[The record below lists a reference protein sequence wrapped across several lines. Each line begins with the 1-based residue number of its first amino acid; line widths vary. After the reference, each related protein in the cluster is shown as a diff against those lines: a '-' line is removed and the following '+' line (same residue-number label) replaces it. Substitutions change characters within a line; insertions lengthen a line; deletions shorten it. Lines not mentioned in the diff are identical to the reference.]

1 MWLRMLSAL
10 AFPLLCVSCGTPVV
24 RQLTPPAPPA
34 WVMQP
39 CPPWP
44 LLGGDGRVALGDLA
58 RVIAEAKV
66 AHSVCGARL
75 EGLQHFMTEVVR
87 PE

>member
-1 MWLRMLSAL
+1 MWSRMLSAL
-10 AFPLLCVSCGTPVV
+10 AFPLLCACSGTPVV
-24 RQLTPPAPPA
+24 RTMTPPAPPP
-34 WVMQP
+34 WTMQP

-44 LLGGDGRVALGDLA
+44 TLGGDGRVALPDLA

-66 AHSVCGARL
+66 GREACASRL
-75 EGLQHFMTEVVR
+75 EGLQHYVREVVR

>member
-1 MWLRMLSAL
+1 MWSRTLSAS
-10 AFPLLCVSCGTPVV
+10 LCLSLCACSGTPAV
-24 RQLTPPAPPA
+24 RTLTPPPPPP

-44 LLGGDGRVALGDLA
+44 LLGGEGRVALPDLA

-66 AHSVCGARL
+66 GREACAARL
-75 EGLQHFMTEVVR
+75 EGLQHYVREVVR
-87 PE
+87 PK